1 MYKYVA
7 KEQVVRYES
16 YCRNVMGRLRKELE
30 AGHSIRSYF
39 TLIGSGAEDMVTRNG
54 KGPFDLDY
62 NIVLTALPE
71 KYEDAPGQIKNI
83 VRETLDGLVD
93 ERFSYGKGST
103 SSLTYLAHA
112 EDRKR
117 LVFSFDVAI
126 IREREGKYKLVH
138 DKGQNVFIWNQV
150 PYSKKLDEKAA
161 AVRKADCWDDVEGAY
176 LELKNMYLRRQQ
188 EKSHPSFIVYA
199 EAVNQVYQT
208 IK

>member
-1 MYKYVA
+1 MYEYVA
-7 KEQVVRYES
+7 KEQVARYES
-16 YCRNVMGRLRKELE
+16 YCRNVMGRLRKKLE
-30 AGHSIRSYF
+30 AEHFIRSYV

-71 KYEDAPGQIKNI
+71 RYEDAPGRIKNI

-93 ERFSYGKGST
+93 GRFSHGKGST

-112 EDRKR
+112 EERKR
-117 LVFSFDVAI
+117 LVFSFDAAI

-138 DKGQNVFIWNQV
+138 DKGQNQFVWNQV
-150 PYSKKLDEKAA
+150 PYSKRLDEKAA
-161 AVRKADCWDDVEGAY
+161 AIRKADCWDDVEKAY
-176 LELKNMYLRRQQ
+176 LDLKNMYLRRQQ
-188 EKSHPSFIVYA
+188 EKNHPSFVVYV